1 MIIATISNQG
11 KQTFIELPNSE
22 DELRWRLECVDIIQ
36 ESEKILLNY
45 PDKPY
50 QIRLFADDRIGQD
63 VIGIVRKGESLALLN
78 SVMQALENSNR
89 LAVSDAIDDG
99 CARSLRQLYEQIR
112 PDRQDSQKLKL
123 CAIMDTNSRPLQIH
137 DCVVEKAIPMSS
149 EEFSRLLQK
158 PELFKNLFHEH
169 EDLMY
174 WDMSGIF
181 HCILPYDKEHG
192 DGLLIDTNGMEYPKF
207 YQYVPGAKLLIEH
220 HEAGL
225 AQTAEPEET
234 PDIDIAM

>member
-1 MIIATISNQG
+1 MIVATISNQG

-22 DELRWRLECVDIIQ
+22 DELRRRLECVNIIQ
-36 ESEKILLNY
+36 EPKKMLLNC

-50 QIRLFADDRIGQD
+50 QIKLFADDRVGQA
-63 VIGIVRKGESLALLN
+63 VIGIVRRGESLGLLN
-78 SVMQALENSNR
+78 SVMQALENCDR
-89 LAVSDAIDDG
+89 LSVSDGIDDG

-112 PDRQDSQKLKL
+112 PDRQNSHKLKL
-123 CAIMDTNSRPLQIH
+123 CAVMDTNSRPLQIY
-137 DCVVEKAIPMSS
+137 DCVVEKVIPMSS

-158 PELFKNLFHEH
+158 PELFKNMFHEH

-174 WDMSGIF
+174 WDMNGVF

-192 DGLLIDTNGMEYPKF
+192 DGLLINADGMEYPKF

-220 HEAGL
+220 HEAEL
-225 AQTAEPEET
+225 AQTAEPEEN